1 MNTKTYDV
9 IIEIPLNSRIKYE
22 FDKEKNA
29 VRVDRY
35 LKTPLPYPF
44 NYGYFPNTL
53 AEDNDPLDAIL
64 LFNQELVP
72 GCLIE
77 CEIVGGIEM
86 IDNGE
91 VDHKVF
97 VFPKKKLNFP
107 ENNMYKNSQITES
120 FSNEVRFF
128 LENYKK
134 LENKKV
140 TLGKNLSKE
149 EAIQLYEKC
158 KL

>member
-1 MNTKTYDV
+1 MTYN
-9 IIEIPLNSRIKYE
+9 ILIEIPLNSRVKYE
-22 FDKEKNA
+22 FNKKFNTIM
-29 VRVDRY
+29 VDRY

-64 LFNQELVP
+64 LINQELVP

-91 VDHKVF
+91 IDHKIF
-97 VFPKKKLNFP
+97 VFPKKELNFP
-107 ENNMYKNSQITES
+107 ENNMYKDGKITKS
-120 FSNEVRFF
+120 FYEEIRFF

-134 LENKKV
+134 MENKKV
-140 TLGKNLSKE
+140 SLGKMISKE
-149 EAIQLYEKC
+149 EAIELYNKF